1 MTTIWM
7 IMIIIMTTTTM
18 GMNLM
23 RSALILTMTDAVATA
38 STVAHAATTRAT
50 VIGHVGPREHD
61 RRAPEAASMNAR
73 RKTRAQP
80 RPSLR
85 DAHLKIR

>member
-1 MTTIWM
+1 MMIILM
-7 IMIIIMTTTTM
+7 IMIIIMTTTTL
-18 GMNLM
+18 GMKLT
-23 RSALILTMTDAVATA
+23 RAALVIIMTDTVATA
-38 STVAHAATTRAT
+38 SAVAHAATTRAM
-50 VIGHVGPREHD
+50 VIGHGGHRDYDHRV
-61 RRAPEAASMNAR
+61 PEAASMNAR

>member
-1 MTTIWM
+1 MMIILM

-18 GMNLM
+18 GMNLT
-23 RSALILTMTDAVATA
+23 RAALA
-38 STVAHAATTRAT
+38 STVAHAATTRAM
-50 VIGHVGPREHD
+50 VIGHGGHRDYDHRV
-61 RRAPEAASMNAR
+61 PEAASMNAR